1 MINVGFQ
8 CRPSQ
13 PIDLWSRPPFA
24 LLQSVSFFWGGGGS
38 ASIIII
44 RQNRI
49 FLVRSVCV
57 CVCSCSTSVW
67 DKSLLGCANCVCVRV
82 LGCWCC
88 CWDYEGCS
96 ALVGMRGEL
105 LGHILGTPRR
115 WEHQSV
121 TRAGQRGRKRCRCS
135 SNDLQLIAPHADTHT
150 HTPTAEH
157 VCTHANMLAFISRH
171 LILHQIIS
179 TPPGLTVFRGPGN
192 KWPASVESASC
203 THPPPPTPPCF
214 PQCQPLPPRSSALP
228 L

>member
-1 MINVGFQ
+1 MWAFSAAPPNQLIYGADHHLLC
-8 CRPSQ
+8 CRAF
-13 PIDLWSRPPFA
+13 L
-24 LLQSVSFFWGGGGS
+24 FFGGGGGS

-115 WEHQSV
+115 
-121 TRAGQRGRKRCRCS
+121 
-135 SNDLQLIAPHADTHT
+135 
-150 HTPTAEH
+150 
-157 VCTHANMLAFISRH
+157 
-171 LILHQIIS
+171 
-179 TPPGLTVFRGPGN
+179 
-192 KWPASVESASC
+192 
-203 THPPPPTPPCF
+203 
-214 PQCQPLPPRSSALP
+214 
-228 L
+228 